1 MPHRR
6 WIILAILFAS
16 RAATGFQ
23 FQSVG
28 SVADH
33 LMRDLGLDY
42 AQIGALL
49 GTYLLPG
56 VVVAFPAGLLG
67 ARIREKSLALVGLV
81 LMVMSGLAFADADGF
96 AVALAAR
103 TVGGAGATLVVLAAT
118 KLTTDWFEGR
128 EIVLAMSILQVSWP
142 FGAMLALP
150 IQAAIAQGF
159 GWPAEMVSGSLCAFA
174 ALAAFTLIP
183 NRTAHGDPQPDAGAK
198 LGRAILVPVI
208 VAGVVWGLMNLAC
221 VLFFSHA
228 PALMGLRGF
237 SPTAAASLTS
247 LSIWLTI
254 LAIPTGGYLVHRL
267 GKPIVAIAVCA
278 PLAAAALALF
288 VLDLDPTLACLMFG
302 VAVGPLSGAILSLP
316 AAILPPQHRSAGF
329 GVFYTCFY
337 LLLAVG
343 PVSAGRLQDALAA
356 PSAALVVAALSL
368 VATVPLTLAFAILS
382 KSGNRPARPAAAGQ
396 LREGDAAVDAVVRT

>member
-1 MPHRR
+1 MTHRR
-6 WIILAILFAS
+6 WIILAILFAA

-28 SVADH
+28 SVADQ
-33 LMRDLGLDY
+33 LMRDLGLGY

-56 VVVAFPAGLLG
+56 IVVAFPAGLLG
-67 ARIREKSLALVGLV
+67 ARIREKSLGLFGLL
-81 LMVMSGLAFADADGF
+81 LMVASGLALASADGF
-96 AVALAAR
+96 AAALAAR
-103 TVGGAGATLVVLAAT
+103 TVGGVGATLVVLAAT

-128 EIVLAMSILQVSWP
+128 EIVLAMSILQMSWP

-159 GWPAEMVSGSLCAFA
+159 GWPAEMVCSSLCALVT
-174 ALAAFTLIP
+174 LAAFALIP
-183 NRTAHGDPQPDAGAK
+183 GCNAHGDHRPAGGAE
-198 LGRAILVPVI
+198 LGRAILVPVV
-208 VAGVVWGLMNLAC
+208 VAGIVWGLMNLAC
-221 VLFFSHA
+221 VLFFSYA

-254 LAIPTGGYLVHRL
+254 LAIPTGGYLVHRF
-267 GKPIVAIAVCA
+267 GRPIVAIAVCA
-278 PLAAAALALF
+278 PLGAAALASF
-288 VLDLDPTLACLMFG
+288 VLDVGPTLSCLLFG

-316 AAILPPQHRSAGF
+316 AAILRPQDRSAGF

-337 LLLAVG
+337 LLMAAG
-343 PVSAGRLQDALAA
+343 PAFAGRLQDALAS

-368 VATVPLTLAFAILS
+368 VATVPLSFVFAMLS
-382 KSGNRPARPAAAGQ
+382 KPRLSAEPGLGAERAMQSGMAADVAARA
-396 LREGDAAVDAVVRT
+396 

>member
-6 WIILAILFAS
+6 WVILAILFAS

-33 LMRDLGLDY
+33 LMRDLGLGY

-56 VVVAFPAGLLG
+56 IVVAFPAGLLG
-67 ARIREKSLALVGLV
+67 ARVREKSLGLFGLA
-81 LMVMSGLAFADADGF
+81 LMVISGLAFANADSF
-96 AVALAAR
+96 ATALAAR
-103 TVGGAGATLVVLAAT
+103 TVGGVGATLVVLAAT
-118 KLTTDWFEGR
+118 KLTADWFEGR
-128 EIVLAMSILQVSWP
+128 EIVLAMSILQMSWP

-150 IQAAIAQGF
+150 MQAAIAQGF
-159 GWPAEMVSGSLCAFA
+159 GWPAEMVCGSLCALITLAGFA
-174 ALAAFTLIP
+174 LIP
-183 NRTAHGDPQPDAGAK
+183 NCNTHGDRQPAGGAE

-208 VAGVVWGLMNLAC
+208 VAGIVWGLMNLAC

-228 PALMGLRGF
+228 PTLMGLRGF

-267 GKPIVAIAVCA
+267 GKPVVAIAVCA
-278 PLAAAALALF
+278 PLGAAALVSF
-288 VLDLDPTLACLMFG
+288 VLDLGPTLSCLMFG

-316 AAILPPQHRSAGF
+316 AAILRPQDRSAGF

-337 LLLAVG
+337 LLMAVG
-343 PVSAGRLQDALAA
+343 PAFAGRLQDLLAS
-356 PSAALVVAALSL
+356 PPAALVVAAMSL
-368 VATVPLTLAFAILS
+368 VATVPLSLAFAILS
-382 KSGNRPARPAAAGQ
+382 KPGPRTESDLAAGRAIGPGVTAEATAQ
-396 LREGDAAVDAVVRT
+396 T

>member
-6 WIILAILFAS
+6 WIILAILFAG

-28 SVADH
+28 SVADQ
-33 LMRDLGLDY
+33 LMRDLGLGY
-42 AQIGALL
+42 AQIGAML
-49 GTYLLPG
+49 GAYLLPG
-56 VVVAFPAGLLG
+56 IVVAFPAGLLG
-67 ARIREKSLALVGLV
+67 GRVREKSLGLFGLV
-81 LMVMSGLAFADADGF
+81 LMVISGLALASADNFAA
-96 AVALAAR
+96 ALAAR
-103 TVGGAGATLVVLAAT
+103 TVGGVGATVVVLAAT

-128 EIVLAMSILQVSWP
+128 EIVLAMSILQMSWP

-159 GWPAEMVSGSLCAFA
+159 GWPAEMACGSLCAFV
-174 ALAAFTLIP
+174 ALAAFALIP
-183 NRTAHGDPQPDAGAK
+183 SRNAHGDLQPAAAAE
-198 LGRAILVPVI
+198 LGRAVLVPVM
-208 VAGVVWGLMNLAC
+208 VAGIVWGLMNLAC

-237 SPTAAASLTS
+237 APTTAASLTS

-267 GKPIVAIAVCA
+267 GRPIAAIGVCA
-278 PLAAAALALF
+278 LVAAAALFSF
-288 VLDLDPTLACLMFG
+288 VLDLDPTLSCLMFG

-316 AAILPPQHRSAGF
+316 AAILRPRDRSTGF

-337 LLLAVG
+337 VLMATG
-343 PVSAGRLQDALAA
+343 PAFAGRLQDALAS

-368 VATVPLTLAFAILS
+368 VATVPLSLIFAALTRPRLAA
-382 KSGNRPARPAAAGQ
+382 SGARKGGATIEVATQ
-396 LREGDAAVDAVVRT
+396 T